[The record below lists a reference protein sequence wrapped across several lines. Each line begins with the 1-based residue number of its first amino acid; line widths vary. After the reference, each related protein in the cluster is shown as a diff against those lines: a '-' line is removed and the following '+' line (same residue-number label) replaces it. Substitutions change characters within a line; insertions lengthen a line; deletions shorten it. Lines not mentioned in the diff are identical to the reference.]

1 MNQSKTIKSKICQAP
16 IEVFQSKLK
25 YAITKFKSNYPFPPI
40 GPRWD
45 RSAKISISIL
55 RRDHQKNFL

>member
-1 MNQSKTIKSKICQAP
+1 MNQNKSIINKICQAP

-25 YAITKFKSNYPFPPI
+25 YEINKLKSINPFPPI

-45 RSAKISISIL
+45 RLAKISISI
-55 RRDHQKNFL
+55 